1 ITSYLFGLT
10 SLRLSQ
16 LVVGS
21 FSSVPLVFIFN
32 CVGAAL
38 RDIDNVDFGR
48 LHLSWQKALLGLFGL
63 ATATVRGFMGKV
75 DFSQRRRIEPMRHKE
90 GAHVFQM

>member
-1 ITSYLFGLT
+1 MDE
-10 SLRLSQ
+10 R
-16 LVVGS
+16 V
-21 FSSVPLVFIFN
+21 VFIFN

-63 ATATVRGFMGKV
+63 ATATTSVLYITSLTRRKLEEATATLA
-75 DFSQRRRIEPMRHKE
+75 QRQAEQALSAVAVAVPE
-90 GAHVFQM
+90 VAEES